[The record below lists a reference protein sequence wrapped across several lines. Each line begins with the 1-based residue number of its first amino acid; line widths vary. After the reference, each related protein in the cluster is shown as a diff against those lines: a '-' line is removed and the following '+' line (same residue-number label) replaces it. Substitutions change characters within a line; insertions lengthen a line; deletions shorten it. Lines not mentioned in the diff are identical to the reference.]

1 MDIVLNQDLRPCT
14 LGSGTV
20 TPWAVKPKILESK
33 RNFVTI
39 KKSLPNKYASHRVT
53 ITVHFITKYKKTE
66 SPVKT
71 TMQDS
76 DVLAIIFVAAI
87 IKWSVSKYFIQFTT
101 MERRFYVYVFKKGLL
116 FHLKKILNPLG
127 MFSFNVLFIFLFL
140 NKKPFHCKFIK

>member
-1 MDIVLNQDLRPCT
+1 MGIVLNQDLRPCT

-76 DVLAIIFVAAI
+76 DVLAII
-87 IKWSVSKYFIQFTT
+87 
-101 MERRFYVYVFKKGLL
+101 LL
-116 FHLKKILNPLG
+116 QLLLND
-127 MFSFNVLFIFLFL
+127 LFL
-140 NKKPFHCKFIK
+140 NTLSSLPQWRGGSTFMFSKKVCFFI